1 MSRISTLTLQEEA
14 IPLLQSGLAMKK
26 AALEL
31 SLRRYSERLKN
42 FERRYGMDSQ
52 TFAARFAQGE
62 LGDEA
67 EH

>member
-26 AALEL
+26 AALGF

-42 FERRYGMDSQ
+42 FERLYDMDSQ

-62 LGDEA
+62 LGDQA

>member
-1 MSRISTLTLQEEA
+1 MSRVSTLMFQEEA
-14 IPLLQSGLAMKK
+14 LPLLQSGLAMKK

-31 SLRRYSERLKN
+31 SLRRYSERLKS
-42 FERRYGMDSQ
+42 FEQRYGMDSQ